1 MEKLDSLILK
11 DAQKEFSEFSM
22 IGYGLNGDQQA
33 KESDFRAVRGSY
45 EDSSF
50 IAGVENDT
58 VEKTKIAD
66 SLVAEIA
73 KCC

>member
-1 MEKLDSLILK
+1 
-11 DAQKEFSEFSM
+11 M